1 MFLTLQADSGLRE
14 TGTRVIVTMLR
25 LARRTIVCV
34 PNRAGNL
41 HKEDFFRGGRRGEG
55 GIYIGGRGN
64 FPKGEFTS
72 EYRGRV

>member
-41 HKEDFFRGGRRGEG
+41 HKEDFFSGGKERGCRNLHRGEG
-55 GIYIGGRGN
+55 
-64 FPKGEFTS
+64 EFS
-72 EYRGRV
+72 